1 MSQHLYTGA
10 SAAGG
15 AKTNTLTAPA
25 VNSGTSKVKKIL
37 IHSITVT
44 TSGADISADVGILL
58 TKVATSETWNAELR
72 SGKVFGSHFTFPHP
86 IDCGHGN
93 VTIVT
98 DAGGAGVVVTTSVQY
113 EVI

>member
-1 MSQHLYTGA
+1 M
-10 SAAGG
+10 
-15 AKTNTLTAPA
+15 
-25 VNSGTSKVKKIL
+25 VNSNTSKVKKIL

-44 TSGADISADVGILL
+44 TKGADIAADVGILL
-58 TKVATSETWNAELR
+58 TKVSSSETWNAEMR
-72 SGKVFGSHFTFPHP
+72 SGKVFGAHFPFPHP

-93 VTIVT
+93 VTITT